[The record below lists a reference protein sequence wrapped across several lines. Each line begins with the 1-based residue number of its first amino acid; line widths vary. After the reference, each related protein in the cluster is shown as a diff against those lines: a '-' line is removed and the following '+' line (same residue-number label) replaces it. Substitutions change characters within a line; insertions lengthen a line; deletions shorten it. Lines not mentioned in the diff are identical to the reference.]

1 MTPDE
6 QHRVEKIVKVLHW
19 VLVVFATWFLLM
31 AGGQCSA
38 QEVNLHLDKLEPNY
52 GLAVTGTGMTLC
64 AIGTTMSQSP
74 QAQYNGQYGLNYW
87 LHMPGT
93 RVAYDHNRLEYF
105 DRKKNY
111 NASKDDIE
119 TLMQRVRPDEKYM
132 IMSMRKETKGMMP
145 GPNMEKVIWK
155 YEQHCKW
162 LSDEFSI
169 EELIKILVA
178 DVV

>member
-1 MTPDE
+1 MDRQYSLKKPLMLIDIE
-6 QHRVEKIVKVLHW
+6 YELAQNRRLDAVKMLKDH
-19 VLVVFATWFLLM
+19 T
-31 AGGQCSA
+31 
-38 QEVNLHLDKLEPNY
+38 NY
-52 GLAVTGTGMTLC
+52 PLRDCKNIIDGY
-64 AIGTTMSQSP
+64 IN
-74 QAQYNGQYGLNYW
+74 NGNW

-93 RVAYDHNRLEYF
+93 RVVYDHNRLEYF
-105 DRKKNY
+105 NRKKNY